1 MYKKVFNII
10 RIADHIRIIKLA
22 IEKNIIKILSY
33 YAPQAELD
41 IAVKDTSYDQL
52 QDTVRKVSSYE
63 TFIICGDFNDHNGN
77 FSNGYKGVLGC
88 HDYSFKS
95 KEGKSIL
102 KLALARNLSVGKLQP
117 SKKTNRLKTYQ
128 SNVLA
133 IRLNQE
139 GTYINFTLGEK
150 LVTQYIMFVGDKIKD
165 LIKQPRKVF
174 KPKLRAWKLNDRDVA
189 NNFM

>member
-1 MYKKVFNII
+1 MQNLRCRHSSFSRMYKKVFNII

-63 TFIICGDFNDHNGN
+63 TFIICGDFNDHNCN
-77 FSNGYKGVLGC
+77 FSNGYKGALDF

-95 KEGKSIL
+95 KERKSIL
-102 KLALARNLSVGKLQP
+102 KLDFAQNLSVGKLYP
-117 SKKTNRLKTYQ
+117 SNKTNRLKTYQ
-128 SNVLA
+128 SNG
-133 IRLNQE
+133 ISNQIE
-139 GTYINFTLGEK
+139 SRRHVYKF
-150 LVTQYIMFVGDKIKD
+150 YS
-165 LIKQPRKVF
+165 
-174 KPKLRAWKLNDRDVA
+174 W
-189 NNFM
+189 